1 MADTIREA
9 SWTSPPTAEKVE
21 QSSHKPLW
29 QYLALGAI
37 MLVSLFMNFY
47 QLGQT
52 GYGND
57 FYAASVR
64 SMLDSWH
71 NFFFVS
77 FDPGG
82 FVTVDKP
89 PLGYWLQTL
98 SAKLFGLTAFSV
110 FFPQALAGVLSVLVV
125 YKLVKDRFGVVAGLI
140 AGLVL
145 ALSPISIITDRSNQ
159 VDSMLALVML
169 LGAWAVLKAA
179 ETGKL
184 RWLLLCMVILG
195 LGYNVKM
202 LEAYM
207 VIPAFGLLYLVGAPK
222 SIWTRIWHLALAVA
236 VLLVI
241 SLSWSVVV
249 DMIPASQRPFVDS
262 TQDNSEIGLAFGW
275 NGVSRILGGGGP
287 GGGRPGNLPRE
298 GRAPST
304 TGTGNG
310 NQPSFPGGGNR
321 GAGQQQRPGQGGPGG
336 GPGGGGGFFGDGNPG
351 PLRLIIGSLASQTAW
366 FLPLA
371 LLGILAVAWKRR
383 PRLQSDRQQQST
395 LMWGIWLISMTTY
408 FSFTSGLFHQYYLT
422 VMAPSIAAMSGIA
435 IISMWQDYRASGWR
449 GWLLPIAIALT
460 AAEQIYILT
469 GYPTYGKWLI
479 PTISVLAAL
488 SVVVLIVARIIPR
501 LRLSMKSVRYL
512 VPALSFGMLA
522 LLLTPAVWSYTELS
536 RSSGGIPSAGP
547 DQGGGPGGGGPGN
560 GGTNQANRNAP
571 QRAQRNGDNRGGNN
585 GGGPGGGGV
594 NTKLVSYLEANQGNT
609 KFLFAVTNSNSAAPY
624 IIATNKPV
632 MSLGG
637 FLGSDPILNTTSL
650 AKLVSNNTIRFF
662 LLNGRA
668 QTPNQQAAGQ
678 NNSAPGQ
685 NAPGGGPGGP
695 GGGGGPGGQNSV
707 TTWVQNHCTTV
718 PTSEWQNSTSN
729 AGGGFGGFGGGPGGS
744 GNEQLY
750 DCANTK

>member
-1 MADTIREA
+1 
-9 SWTSPPTAEKVE
+9 
-21 QSSHKPLW
+21 
-29 QYLALGAI
+29 
-37 MLVSLFMNFY
+37 MNFY

-52 GYGND
+52 GYGNE
-57 FYAASVR
+57 FYVASIR

-110 FFPQALAGVLSVLVV
+110 FLPQALAGVISVLVI
-125 YKLVKDRFGVVAGLI
+125 YKMVKGRFGVVAGLL

-184 RWLLLCMVILG
+184 RWLLQCAVILG

-202 LEAYM
+202 LEAYL

-222 SIWTRIWHLALAVA
+222 TIWTRIWHLALAIA

-262 TQDNSEIGLAFGW
+262 TQDNSEIGLAIGW
-275 NGVSRILGGGGP
+275 NGASRILGMGAGGP
-287 GGGRPGNLPRE
+287 GGGQRGNPPN
-298 GRAPST
+298 GDRARST
-304 TGTGNG
+304 TGTGNAD
-310 NQPSFPGGGNR
+310 QPPFAQSDNR
-321 GAGQQQRPGQGGPGG
+321 AAGQQQGPGQG
-336 GPGGGGGFFGDGNPG
+336 GPGGGGGFFGTGNPG
-351 PLRLIIGSLASQTAW
+351 PLRLFIGSLAGQTAW

-383 PRLQSDRQQQST
+383 PHLQSDTQQQSV
-395 LMWGIWLISMTTY
+395 LMWGMWLITMAAF
-408 FSFTSGLFHQYYLT
+408 FSIAGFFHQYYLT
-422 VMAPSIAAMSGIA
+422 VMAPSIASLSGIG
-435 IISMWQDYRASGWR
+435 IVSMWQDYRSPGWR

-479 PTISVLAAL
+479 PTIAVLATL
-488 SVVVLIVARIIPR
+488 SMVVLIIARIIPR
-501 LRLSMKSVRYL
+501 LRLSVKSVRYL

-522 LLLTPAVWSYTELS
+522 LILTPAVWSYTELS
-536 RSSGGIPSAGP
+536 QSSGGIPSAGP
-547 DQGGGPGGGGPGN
+547 SQGSGPGGGGP
-560 GGTNQANRNAP
+560 NQANRNAA
-571 QRAQRNGDNRGGNN
+571 QRAQANSGN
-585 GGGPGGGGV
+585 GGAPGGGGV
-594 NTKLVSYLEANQGNT
+594 NAKLLSYLEANQGNT
-609 KFLFAVTNSNSAAPY
+609 KYLFAVTNSNSAAPY
-624 IIATNKPV
+624 IVATNKPV

-637 FLGSDPILNTTSL
+637 FSGSDPILNITSL
-650 AKLVSNNTIRFF
+650 AKLVSNGTIRFF
-662 LLNGRA
+662 LLNGRT
-668 QTPNQQAAGQ
+668 QTSNQQA
-678 NNSAPGQ
+678 SGQ

-695 GGGGGPGGQNSV
+695 GGPGGGQSST
-707 TTWVQNHCTTV
+707 TTWVQNHCSTV
-718 PTSEWQNSTSN
+718 PTSVWQNSTSN
-729 AGGGFGGFGGGPGGS
+729 ASGGFGGGPGG

-750 DCANTK
+750 DCANAK

>member
-1 MADTIREA
+1 MADTMRAA
-9 SWTSPPTAEKVE
+9 SWIPSRVATNAEPK
-21 QSSHKPLW
+21 SRKPLW
-29 QYLALGAI
+29 LYLALGI
-37 MLVSLFMNFY
+37 IILISLFMNFY

-57 FYAASVR
+57 FYVASVR

-89 PLGYWLQTL
+89 PLGFWLQTL
-98 SAKLFGLTAFSV
+98 SARLFGLTPFSV
-110 FFPQALAGVLSVLVV
+110 FLPQALAGVLSVLLI
-125 YKLVKDRFGVVAGLI
+125 YKLVKDRFGVVAGLL

-159 VDSMLALVML
+159 VDSTLALVML
-169 LGAWAVLKAA
+169 LGAWTVLKAA
-179 ETGKL
+179 ESGKL
-184 RWLLLCMVILG
+184 RWLLLCAAILG

-207 VIPAFGLLYLVGAPK
+207 VIPAFGLLYLVGSPK
-222 SIWTRIWHLALAVA
+222 PIWTRAWHLALAMV

-241 SLSWSVVV
+241 SLSWSVIV
-249 DMIPASQRPFVDS
+249 DMTPASQRPFVDS

-287 GGGRPGNLPRE
+287 GGGGQHNNPA
-298 GRAPST
+298 GRGQTPEANNAANGGPPST
-304 TGTGNG
+304 AAGD
-310 NQPSFPGGGNR
+310 NR
-321 GAGQQQRPGQGGPGG
+321 DRAQRPGQGGPGG

-351 PLRLIIGSLASQTAW
+351 PLRLIIGSLAGQTAW

-383 PRLQSDRQQQST
+383 PHLQSDRQQQSV
-395 LMWGIWLISMTTY
+395 LMWGMWLISMAIY
-408 FSFTSGLFHQYYLT
+408 FSFTTGLFHQYYLT
-422 VMAPSIAAMSGIA
+422 VMAPSIAAMSGIGIVA
-435 IISMWQDYRASGWR
+435 MWQDYRARGWR
-449 GWLLPIAIALT
+449 AWLLPLAIALA

-479 PTISVLAAL
+479 PTIAALAAL
-488 SVVVLIVARIIPR
+488 CIIVLVIAYIIPR
-501 LRLSMKSVRYL
+501 LRRSTNNRRYL
-512 VPALSFGMLA
+512 VPALCFGLLA
-522 LLLTPAVWSYTELS
+522 LILTPAVWSYTELS

-547 DQGGGPGGGGPGN
+547 NQGGFGSGPGGFP
-560 GGTNQANRNAP
+560 NQANRDAA
-571 QRAQRNGDNRGGNN
+571 QRARRTTAFQGGF

-594 NTKLVSYLEANQGNT
+594 NTKLLSYLEAHQGST
-609 KFLFAVTNSNSAAPY
+609 KFLFAVSNSNEAAPY

-637 FLGSDPILNTTSL
+637 FLGSDPILTTTSL
-650 AKLVSNNTIRFF
+650 AKLVANNTIRFF
-662 LLNGRA
+662 LLNGRPQA
-668 QTPNQQAAGQ
+668 SNQQTAKQRASG
-678 NNSAPGQ
+678 G
-685 NAPGGGPGGP
+685 APGGF
-695 GGGGGPGGQNSV
+695 GGGPGGQSSITN
-707 TTWVQNHCTTV
+707 WVQNHCTVV
-718 PTSEWQNSTSN
+718 PDSAWQNSTSN
-729 AGGGFGGFGGGPGGS
+729 AGNGFGGGGPFGG

-750 DCANTK
+750 DCANAK

>member
-1 MADTIREA
+1 MADTMRAA
-9 SWTSPPTAEKVE
+9 SWTSPLTADKAE
-21 QSSHKPLW
+21 QKSHKPLW
-29 QYLALGAI
+29 QYLALGTI
-37 MLVSLFMNFY
+37 ILISLFMNFY

-57 FYAASVR
+57 FYVASVR

-98 SAKLFGLTAFSV
+98 SARLFGLTPFSV
-110 FFPQALAGVLSVLVV
+110 FLPQALAGVISVLVI
-125 YKLVKDRFGVVAGLI
+125 YKLVKDRFGVVAGLL

-159 VDSMLALVML
+159 VDSTLALVML

-179 ETGKL
+179 ESGKL
-184 RWLLLCMVILG
+184 RRLLLGAVILG
-195 LGYNVKM
+195 LGYNIKM

-207 VIPAFGLLYLVGAPK
+207 VIPAFGLLYLVGSPK
-222 SIWTRIWHLALAVA
+222 PIWTRIWHLALAVA

-249 DMIPASQRPFVDS
+249 DMTPASQRPFVDS
-262 TQDNSEIGLAFGW
+262 TQNNSEIGLAFGW

-287 GGGRPGNLPRE
+287 GGGGQRNN
-298 GRAPST
+298 PSNRDQASSAT
-304 TGTGNG
+304 NT
-310 NQPSFPGGGNR
+310 GNR
-321 GAGQQQRPGQGGPGG
+321 GQPPFAAGDNRGTAQRPGQGGPGGG

-351 PLRLIIGSLASQTAW
+351 PLRLIIGSLAGQTAW

-383 PRLQSDRQQQST
+383 PRLQSDRQQQSV
-395 LMWGIWLISMTTY
+395 LMWGMWLLSMAIY

-422 VMAPSIAAMSGIA
+422 VMAPSIAALSGIG
-435 IISMWQDYRASGWR
+435 IVSMWQDYRAPGWR
-449 GWLLPIAIALT
+449 GWLLPIAIVLT

-469 GYPTYGKWLI
+469 GYPTYGQWLI
-479 PTISVLAAL
+479 PTIAVLAAL
-488 SVVVLIVARIIPR
+488 SIIVLIVARIIPR
-501 LRLSMKSVRYL
+501 LRLSEQSVRYL
-512 VPALSFGMLA
+512 VPALCFGMLV
-522 LLLTPAVWSYTELS
+522 LILTPAVWSATELS
-536 RSSGGIPSAGP
+536 RDSGGIPSAGP
-547 DQGGGPGGGGPGN
+547 NQGGFGGGPGGIP
-560 GGTNQANRNAP
+560 NQANRDAAQP
-571 QRAQRNGDNRGGNN
+571 AQRAAGFPGGN

-594 NTKLVSYLEANQGNT
+594 NTKLLSYLEAHQGST
-609 KFLFAVTNSNSAAPY
+609 KFLFAVSNSNEAAPY

-650 AKLVSNNTIRFF
+650 TKLVSNNTIRFF

-668 QTPNQQAAGQ
+668 QTPNQ
-678 NNSAPGQ
+678 PGTEQ
-685 NAPGGGPGGP
+685 RNDASRQSAPGGGP
-695 GGGGGPGGQNSV
+695 
-707 TTWVQNHCTTV
+707 
-718 PTSEWQNSTSN
+718 
-729 AGGGFGGFGGGPGGS
+729 GGFGGGPGGGQS
-744 GNEQLY
+744 SITSWVQNHCTVVPSNEWQSSTTNAGGGFGGPGGGGNEQLY
-750 DCANTK
+750 DCANAK